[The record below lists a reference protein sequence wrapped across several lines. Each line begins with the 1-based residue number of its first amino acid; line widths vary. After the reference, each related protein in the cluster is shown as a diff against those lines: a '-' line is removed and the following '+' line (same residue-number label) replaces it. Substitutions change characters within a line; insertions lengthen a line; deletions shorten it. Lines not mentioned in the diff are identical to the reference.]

1 MSVYNFSADLKR
13 IAEEL
18 RQSHRTS
25 SPLVVEVLREA
36 ILRGTLKGGQLLPQA
51 EIAAQLGVSRIPVR
65 EALYQLEGEG
75 WITTRPHR
83 GAVVAELTFA
93 ELQEICELRTLLETT
108 LLRAALPNLTGELLN
123 KAEAILDSIDGNDD
137 RAAHWG
143 AENWRFHALLYAPAR
158 RPRFLAMSKTLHDNA
173 DRYLRMYRQ
182 MLLNYIDQGQRE
194 HRRLLAACRQQDS
207 ALACMLLAEHIAG
220 VEDLLANYLP

>member
-1 MSVYNFSADLKR
+1 MSVYNFSADLKQ

-25 SPLVVEVLREA
+25 SPLVADVLREA
-36 ILRGTLKGGQLLPQA
+36 ILRGALKGGQLLPQA

-65 EALYQLEGEG
+65 EAMYQLEGEG

-83 GAVVAELTFA
+83 GALVAELTFA
-93 ELQEICELRTLLETT
+93 ELQEICELRTLLETA
-108 LLRAALPNLTGELLN
+108 LLRAAMPHLTGELLN
-123 KAEAILDSIDGNDD
+123 EAEAILDGIDRDSD
-137 RAAHWG
+137 IAAHWST
-143 AENWRFHALLYAPAR
+143 ENWRFHALLYAPAH

-182 MLLNYIDQGQRE
+182 ALLKYIDQGQSE
-194 HRRLLAACRQQDS
+194 HRRLLSACRQQDS
-207 ALACMLLAEHIAG
+207 ALASTLLAEHIAG
-220 VEDLLANYLP
+220 VEDLLANYLM